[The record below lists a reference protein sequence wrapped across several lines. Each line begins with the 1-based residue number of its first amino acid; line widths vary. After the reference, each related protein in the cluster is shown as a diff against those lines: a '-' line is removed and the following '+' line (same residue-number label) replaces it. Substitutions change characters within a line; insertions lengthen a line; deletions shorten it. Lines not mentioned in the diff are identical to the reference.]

1 MQRGGRLLKPDSE
14 IHFSPSRGK
23 IHSSRRICHGGAL
36 RACEGRE
43 EEGGRGPPILLSMK
57 RQGILTARNYS
68 HLTQCLHSGVVV
80 YCSASMYVIVYNYF
94 GLCLFPWA
102 PWPPHSGRVYKIFQ
116 LDFKLFLSHFRITI
130 SRAAAFTFRSCS
142 FGSLRIPRTLWRC
155 RGLI

>member
-1 MQRGGRLLKPDSE
+1 MLQRGGRLLKPDSE

-68 HLTQCLHSGVVV
+68 HLRV
-80 YCSASMYVIVYNYF
+80 YSQQICEHHNYF

-142 FGSLRIPRTLWRC
+142 FGSLRILRTLWRC